1 MSDIFPV
8 IDTKKQGRV
17 ESIIL
22 ILANMSRGEK
32 TKRIQG
38 EIYEKYQKRRQI
50 NSIFFMVFSI

>member
-17 ESIIL
+17 ES
-22 ILANMSRGEK
+22 NMSRGEK

>member
-8 IDTKKQGRV
+8 IDTKKQGHV